1 MLKGCLS
8 ETMAKIKIHSILSES
23 KVNGPGSR
31 IVIWTQ
37 GCSKACKGCFNP
49 ETWTNEGGLNASVY
63 ETYQLIK
70 TLLTHNT
77 GITITG
83 GDPMEQSESLYYLL
97 KIINDNLMDQ
107 LPDGIILFTGYTME
121 EIENHEDKLLAHII
135 PLVDLL
141 IDGRYEESLKNNNV
155 LSGSSNQQF
164 HFNCINNRGESRI
177 PRHSVEI
184 DQSVE
189 IHDGPQNLIQITGF
203 PNVDRKFFKDKGLD
217 II

>member
-1 MLKGCLS
+1 
-8 ETMAKIKIHSILSES
+8 MAKIKIHSILSES

-83 GDPMEQSESLYYLL
+83 GD
-97 KIINDNLMDQ
+97 
-107 LPDGIILFTGYTME
+107 
-121 EIENHEDKLLAHII
+121 KLLAHIV